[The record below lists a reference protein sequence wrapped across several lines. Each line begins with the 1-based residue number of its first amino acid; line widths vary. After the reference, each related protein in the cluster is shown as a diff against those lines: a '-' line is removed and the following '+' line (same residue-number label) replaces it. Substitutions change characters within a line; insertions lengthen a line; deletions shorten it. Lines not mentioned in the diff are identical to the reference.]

1 MELGCQKAWSVLL
14 TIAWSKRRK
23 SLSSFEILLAVPHFW
38 FVTVFRHMY
47 SNYCTAK
54 MSLSSWLDP
63 LCIWD
68 VGGVSTAVF
77 ASEARWSKLP
87 NWKLY
92 RDHISSSC
100 GHLWGEAESSGI
112 ASDLL
117 RALES
122 TSMSTWS
129 YMILYVYMY
138 MVNICKHGSIVHPTS
153 VLVDYWSR
161 LLLNFN
167 AHLLQKA
174 KFDCWGLFAPG
185 SLSQQSKH
193 WIQPSLR
200 TSIYH
205 TILQ

>member
-1 MELGCQKAWSVLL
+1 MEVLAVSTSGGQISSNEELVCIVSLSSAKAPYMELGCQKAWSVLL

-38 FVTVFRHMY
+38 FETVFRHMY

-92 RDHISSSC
+92 RDQISSSC

-138 MVNICKHGSIVHPTS
+138 MVNME
-153 VLVDYWSR
+153 VLST
-161 LLLNFN
+161 L
-167 AHLLQKA
+167 HLCWLTIDP
-174 KFDCWGLFAPG
+174 DCF
-185 SLSQQSKH
+185 
-193 WIQPSLR
+193 
-200 TSIYH
+200 
-205 TILQ
+205 